1 MSTYELELEAAKAL
15 HHEAAFA
22 LNNARR
28 ELHVIWQRVADV
40 AVSHGMD
47 NGWDVGAI
55 ADFLA
60 EALEVSASE
69 AEQMVDERTQYQL
82 TFTLQ
87 VDMTGRRPRTL
98 DDDVLSDVLADL
110 LDVKYLQITSATIE
124 DAS

>member
-15 HHEAAFA
+15 HREAAFA
-22 LNNARR
+22 LSRARW
-28 ELHVIWQRVADV
+28 ELHALWQRVANA
-40 AVSHGMD
+40 AVRHGMD

-69 AEQMVDERTQYQL
+69 AEQMVDERAQHQL

-87 VDMTGRRPRTL
+87 VDMTGRRPRAI
-98 DDDVLSDVLADL
+98 DDDALSDALADL
-110 LDVKYLQITSATIE
+110 LDAKYLRITSATIE

>member
-28 ELHVIWQRVADV
+28 ELHALWQRVANV

-110 LDVKYLQITSATIE
+110 LDAKYLQITSATIE

>member
-1 MSTYELELEAAKAL
+1 MSTYESELEATRAK
-15 HHEAAFA
+15 AAFA
-22 LNNARR
+22 VGHARW
-28 ELHVIWQRVADV
+28 ELHALWQRVANV

-69 AEQMVDERTQYQL
+69 AEQMVDERTQYKL

-87 VDMTGRRPRTL
+87 VDMTGRRPRAL
-98 DDDVLSDVLADL
+98 DYDALSDALADM
-110 LDVKYLQITSATIE
+110 LDAKYLRITSATIK

>member
-1 MSTYELELEAAKAL
+1 MSTYESELEATRAK
-15 HHEAAFA
+15 AAFA
-22 LNNARR
+22 VGHARW
-28 ELHVIWQRVADV
+28 ELHSLWQRVANV

-69 AEQMVDERTQYQL
+69 AEQMVDERTQYKL

-87 VDMTGRRPRTL
+87 VDMTGRRPRAL
-98 DDDVLSDVLADL
+98 DDDALSDALADM
-110 LDVKYLQITSATIE
+110 LDAKYLRITSATIK